1 MSANEYGQG
10 KSHTTGDSAVPKKVQ
25 EAAPAGLEEALPDK
39 VCHKCPPTTSPV
51 AEEGWDELGCVLGIV
66 NGVNAV
72 IGPPHRR
79 QRIPVHLQDAR
90 PQRRRGLDRP
100 QEDPGDPARERRARG
115 AECYSQHW
123 RQACDE
129 VERCLASDWKYR
141 SL

>member
-1 MSANEYGQG
+1 MM
-10 KSHTTGDSAVPKKVQ
+10 
-25 EAAPAGLEEALPDK
+25 
-39 VCHKCPPTTSPV
+39 
-51 AEEGWDELGCVLGIV
+51 LGCGLGLV

-72 IGPPHRR
+72 TGPPHRR

-100 QEDPGDPARERRARG
+100 QEGPGDSARERRARG

-129 VERCLASDWKYR
+129 VERCLAMDWKCR